1 MTIKD
6 FKYSYNRFHKIYRVE
21 IKENGKWRRNIYE
34 KATLETA
41 LEHSIPSD
49 IRNYPYKPYFIYRI
63 KWGFMFFKKWIIQ
76 TDPKIKSIAQSGTLL
91 IIGYMIRII
100 PKLLPQDN
108 NQDIT
113 KLLLDKEQIIQ
124 TQRTLL
130 DSLEEE
136 IKQMEVTIM
145 EFELDQKEQPTV
157 AGSPNL

>member
-1 MTIKD
+1 
-6 FKYSYNRFHKIYRVE
+6 
-21 IKENGKWRRNIYE
+21 
-34 KATLETA
+34 
-41 LEHSIPSD
+41 
-49 IRNYPYKPYFIYRI
+49 
-63 KWGFMFFKKWIIQ
+63 MFFKKWIIQ

-91 IIGYMIRII
+91 IIGYMIGII

-108 NQDIT
+108 NQDIA
-113 KLLLDKEQIIQ
+113 KLLLDKEQTIQ